1 MRRAARITLAD
12 AGLAA
17 AAAIAFLAFCRFT
30 YQGISG
36 QRVFTTP
43 AEIVLYFVL
52 PAAAAALFL
61 TSLRLNEL
69 TKLRTLLA
77 TVAGVVAIYTAELFL
92 TVSAGTSILVFA
104 DLDSN
109 PRLKPLMAVLAQSRD
124 KPRYGLS
131 LQKRYGRPIDI
142 RNPREVIQD
151 LRRRGVD
158 AVPIV
163 TASNQLLGAQ
173 ADGSLKSSIS
183 IGGREVLP
191 LGGVS
196 RRVTLLCNESGQWV
210 DYRSDRHG
218 FNNPD
223 EVWQSRI
230 EIAALGDSFTHG
242 YCVPSGSAYMDL
254 IRRRYPAT
262 LNLGIAGDGPLL
274 MLATLNEYVV
284 NAAPRFVLWFYYE
297 GNDLTDLQRERK
309 SPLLKNYLR
318 EGFGQPDL
326 ARQDDIDRA
335 IIADIPRL
343 DAVDSEHDRRA
354 MQASLS
360 SGLVSFAKL
369 TAIRDRLVPFA
380 QTDPEAKNAVAD
392 FESDNLDAFRAIL
405 VRADRTVAGWHGRL
419 LFIYLPEWTRY
430 TQYSSWG
437 KAKRET
443 VLRLVRSLG
452 IEVVDIDPVFRTHRD
467 PLSLFPFRAVGH
479 YTEEGHRLV
488 ADEVI
493 RRLEPT
499 SSGVR

>member
-1 MRRAARITLAD
+1 
-12 AGLAA
+12 
-17 AAAIAFLAFCRFT
+17 
-30 YQGISG
+30 
-36 QRVFTTP
+36 
-43 AEIVLYFVL
+43 
-52 PAAAAALFL
+52 
-61 TSLRLNEL
+61 
-69 TKLRTLLA
+69 
-77 TVAGVVAIYTAELFL
+77 
-92 TVSAGTSILVFA
+92 
-104 DLDSN
+104 
-109 PRLKPLMAVLAQSRD
+109 
-124 KPRYGLS
+124 
-131 LQKRYGRPIDI
+131 
-142 RNPREVIQD
+142 
-151 LRRRGVD
+151 
-158 AVPIV
+158 
-163 TASNQLLGAQ
+163 
-173 ADGSLKSSIS
+173 
-183 IGGREVLP
+183 
-191 LGGVS
+191 
-196 RRVTLLCNESGQWV
+196 
-210 DYRSDRHG
+210 
-218 FNNPD
+218 
-223 EVWQSRI
+223 
-230 EIAALGDSFTHG
+230 
-242 YCVPSGSAYMDL
+242 MDL